1 MFGYVLPEKP
11 ELKIREYETFRA
23 YYCGICKSMG
33 KRYGQISRMTL
44 NYDSVF
50 LAILL
55 SSIAGEI
62 PQMKRERCIAHP
74 MKKKYVVRKSDIVD
88 YASDINL
95 ILAYYKLKD
104 NWKDEHNLLSGGGIL
119 LLKSAHEKLKKKYPE
134 KCAIIEDKLKEL
146 NELETSK
153 CNSMDKAAEPF
164 ARIMEEVICFE
175 PLCDDEEREKLL
187 RVIGYNLGKYI
198 YILDA
203 YDDIEDDIKNNSY
216 NVFIYQF
223 DINKNNLMDYKLSIR
238 DRIDFNL
245 TYALGEI
252 SRACKQLELK
262 VNSGIIENI
271 VYFGMLRKMEHIL
284 KAGSCKKV
292 EESL

>member
-1 MFGYVLPEKP
+1 MFGYVLPEKS

-23 YYCGICKSMG
+23 FYCGICKSMG
-33 KRYGQISRMTL
+33 RRYGQLSRLTL

-55 SSIAGEI
+55 SSIADEI
-62 PQMKRERCIAHP
+62 PEIKRERCIAHP
-74 MKKKYVVRKSDIVD
+74 MKKKFKVTKSDIVD

-104 NWKDEHNLLSGGGIL
+104 NWRDERNLLSGGAIL
-119 LLKSAHEKLKKKYPE
+119 LLKSAHEKLKKKYSK

-146 NELETSK
+146 TELETSK
-153 CNSMDKAAEPF
+153 CNSMDRAAEPF
-164 ARIMEEVICFE
+164 ARIMEEVFCFE
-175 PLCDDEEREKLL
+175 PLCDSKEIEKQL
-187 RVIGYNLGKYI
+187 RVIGYNIGKWI

-203 YDDIEDDIKNNSY
+203 YDDIEADIRNNSY

-223 DINKNNLMDYKLSIR
+223 GVNKDNLQDYKPSMR

-252 SRACKQLELK
+252 SKACKQLGLK
-262 VNSGIIENI
+262 INSGIIENI
-271 VYFGMLRKMEHIL
+271 VYLGMLRKMEHIL

-292 EESL
+292 EESI

>member
-1 MFGYVLPEKP
+1 MFGYVLPEKS

-23 YYCGICKSMG
+23 FYCGICKSMG
-33 KRYGQISRMTL
+33 RKYGQISRLTL

-55 SSIAGEI
+55 SSIADEI
-62 PQMKRERCIAHP
+62 PEIKRERCIAHP
-74 MKKKYVVRKSDIVD
+74 MKKKYVVTKSDVVD

-119 LLKSAHEKLKKKYPE
+119 FLKSAHEKLKKKYSK

-146 NELETSK
+146 TELETSK
-153 CNSMDKAAEPF
+153 CDSMDRAAEPF

-175 PLCDDEEREKLL
+175 PLCKNNETEKLL
-187 RVIGYNLGKYI
+187 RTIGYNIGKWI

-203 YDDIEDDIKNNSY
+203 YDDIENDIKNNSY
-216 NVFIYQF
+216 NVFVYQF
-223 DINKNNLMDYKLSIR
+223 GINKNNLQEYKSSMR

-245 TYALGEI
+245 TYTLGEI
-252 SRACKQLELK
+252 SKACKQLGLK
-262 VNSGIIENI
+262 INSGIIENI
-271 VYFGMLRKMEHIL
+271 VYLGMLRKMEHIL

-292 EESL
+292 EKSI

>member
-23 YYCGICKSMG
+23 FYCGICKSMG
-33 KRYGQISRMTL
+33 RRYGQLSRLTL
-44 NYDSVF
+44 NYDTVF

-55 SSIAGEI
+55 SSLADEI
-62 PQMKRERCIAHP
+62 PEMKRERCIAHP
-74 MKKKYVVRKSDIVD
+74 MKKKYIVTKSDIVD

-95 ILAYYKLKD
+95 ILAYYKLRD
-104 NWKDEHNLLSGGGIL
+104 NWKDEHNFLSGGGIL
-119 LLKSAHEKLKKKYPE
+119 LLKSAHEKLKKKYSK
-134 KCAIIEDKLKEL
+134 KCAIIEEKLREL
-146 NELETSK
+146 TELETSK

-164 ARIMEEVICFE
+164 AKIMEEVFCFD
-175 PLCDDEEREKLL
+175 PLCVDKEREKLL
-187 RVIGYNLGKYI
+187 RVIGYNLGKWI

-203 YDDIEDDIKNNSY
+203 YDDIEDDIGNNSY

-223 DINKNNLMDYKLSIR
+223 GVNKDNLQDCKLTMR
-238 DRIDFNL
+238 KRIDFNL

-252 SRACKQLELK
+252 SRSCKQLELK
-262 VNSGIIENI
+262 INSGIIENI
-271 VYFGMLRKMEHIL
+271 VYLGMLRKMEHIL

-292 EESL
+292 EKSI